1 MRGLSICSLQ
11 FAICNLQ
18 FMSSLSTPNVN
29 SPWTPLAVEELTAVL
44 RGAGFFWCLA
54 GGHAIERVVG
64 HSYRAHEDIDIVV
77 LRSQQLA
84 VQRWFGEWTL
94 MAADPPGCLR
104 PWEVG
109 EKLTWRVHDIWAHR
123 AKAAGWELQIMI
135 QEDDGT
141 SWFFRRDDRV
151 HGRVDELAVQV
162 DGIPVLRPALQ
173 LLFKAKSSRPRD
185 ELDFNELLPVL
196 SEPERRALWE
206 WLDLTSPNGHPW
218 MVALDEASAK

>member
-1 MRGLSICSLQ
+1 M
-11 FAICNLQ
+11 
-18 FMSSLSTPNVN
+18 PNVDSRW
-29 SPWTPLAVEELTAVL
+29 SPLSVENVVEVM

-54 GGHAIERVVG
+54 GGHAIERIVG
-64 HSYRAHEDIDIVV
+64 RPYRTHGDLDIVV
-77 LRSQQLA
+77 LRSQHLA
-84 VQRWFGEWTL
+84 VQRWFSEWTL

-104 PWEVG
+104 PWDAG

-123 AKAAGWELQIMI
+123 ANASGWELQIMI

-151 HGRVDELAVQV
+151 HGRVDELAVLV
-162 DGIPVLRPALQ
+162 NGIPVLRPALQ

-185 ELDFNELLPVL
+185 EQDFIELLPVL
-196 SEPERRALWE
+196 AEQERQALWE

-218 MVALDEASAK
+218 MAALEKPSGK

>member
-1 MRGLSICSLQ
+1 M
-11 FAICNLQ
+11 
-18 FMSSLSTPNVN
+18 PNVESRW
-29 SPWTPLAVEELTAVL
+29 SPLSVDEVVEVM

-64 HSYRAHEDIDIVV
+64 RSYRAHDDIDIVV

-84 VQRWFGEWTL
+84 VQRWFREWTL

-104 PWEVG
+104 RWEAG
-109 EKLTWRVHDIWAHR
+109 EKLTWRVHDIWAQR
-123 AKAAGWELQIMI
+123 ANAAGWEVQIMI

-151 HGRVDELAVQV
+151 HGRVDQLAVDVQGV
-162 DGIPVLRPALQ
+162 PVLRPALQ
-173 LLFKAKSSRPRD
+173 LLFKAKRSRAKD
-185 ELDFNELLPVL
+185 ELDFSELLPVL
-196 SEPERRALWE
+196 TPPERQLLWE

-218 MVALDEASAK
+218 MATLEEAPVR